1 MDKMES
7 IINKF
12 FSLLFKLSLILWSP
26 DVNEYNTI
34 FNLTCK

>member
-12 FSLLFKLSLILWSP
+12 FSLLLKLSLILWGP